1 MAFGLVDRMSLV
13 GLASALAGGIL
24 LVQGMI
30 ADLAIHDRAHS
41 DLLAQLP
48 PQAARIVSEHQTRE
62 AANPWH
68 RTVAVGEAFL
78 ILGLGGLYLT
88 ERARRVR
95 LQGPTA
101 KD

>member
-1 MAFGLVDRMSLV
+1 MSLGLVDRMSLV

-24 LVQGMI
+24 LVQGVI
-30 ADLAIHDRAHS
+30 ADLAIHDRAHRE
-41 DLLAQLP
+41 LLAQLP
-48 PQAARIVSEHQTRE
+48 PRAARIVSEHQARE

-78 ILGLGGLYLT
+78 ILGLGSLYLA

-95 LQGPTA
+95 LQRPTA
-101 KD
+101 KG